1 MLLRIGIGWFVN
13 KNKMTLLEN
22 KKIAII
28 GGGPAGLTLARLLQ
42 IENGDV
48 SVYERDADREV
59 RVQGAT
65 LDLHE
70 GTGLKALKRAGLLDE
85 FYKHHRPVASK
96 MRLTD
101 GKLNVA
107 FDDHDFAT
115 ITAETR
121 PEIDRAPLRHIL
133 LNSLKPGT
141 VVWNSHFV
149 SMEKEKS
156 GWRVHFKN
164 GTNIYADLVIAA
176 DGANSKVRPYLSDI
190 KPVYSGI
197 TLIEGNIYN
206 AEKYTPNLF
215 AFAKGGKVMAFDDEQ
230 FIGYGTKGDGSIM
243 FVVNFKTPEEW
254 LSKRGI
260 DFANREQVLEWFKTA
275 FPAWSDEWHEF
286 FTNEGVHFIPRP
298 QYYFPFDQTW
308 ETQECLTMIGDA
320 AHRMPP
326 YAGEGA
332 NVALRDAF
340 ELAEN
345 LTGNQF
351 QDLKT
356 AIAHFEKEMV
366 VRGAQATKDTLEN
379 SERMFSKTGLEQMLA
394 FFNQVKEAHNV

>member
-1 MLLRIGIGWFVN
+1 
-13 KNKMTLLEN
+13 MTLFKN

-28 GGGPAGLTLARLLQ
+28 GGGPAGLALARLLQ
-42 IENGDV
+42 IKNGEV
-48 SVYERDADREV
+48 SVYERDVDRGV

-70 GTGLKALKRAGLLDE
+70 GTGLEALKRAGLLDA
-85 FYKHHRPVASK
+85 FYKHHRPEASK

-101 GKLNVA
+101 GKLNVV
-107 FDDHDFAT
+107 FDDHHLAT
-115 ITAETR
+115 ITSESR
-121 PEIDRAPLRHIL
+121 PEIDRAPLRDIL

-141 VVWNSHFV
+141 VVWDSHFV

-164 GTNIYADLVIAA
+164 ETSIYADLVIAA
-176 DGANSKVRPYLSDI
+176 DGANSKVRPYLSDT

-206 AEKYTPNLF
+206 AEKHTPGLF
-215 AFAKGGKVMAFDDEQ
+215 SFAKGGKVMAFDDEQ
-230 FIGYGTKGDGSIM
+230 FIGYGIKGDGSIM
-243 FVVNFKTPEEW
+243 FVASFKIAENW
-254 LSKRGI
+254 LSQSSI
-260 DFANREQVLEWFKTA
+260 DFSNREQVFEWFKTA
-275 FPAWSDEWHEF
+275 FSGWSDEWHEF

-308 ETQECLTMIGDA
+308 ETQENLTMIGDA

-332 NVALRDAF
+332 NVALQDAF
-340 ELAEN
+340 ELAKN
-345 LTGNQF
+345 LAGNQF
-351 QDLKT
+351 PNIKT
-356 AIAHFEKEMV
+356 AISHFEKQMIE
-366 VRGAQATKDTLEN
+366 RGAQATQNTLEN
-379 SERMFSKTGLEQMLA
+379 SERMFSGNGLAQMVA
-394 FFNQVKEAHNV
+394 FFNQVKEAH